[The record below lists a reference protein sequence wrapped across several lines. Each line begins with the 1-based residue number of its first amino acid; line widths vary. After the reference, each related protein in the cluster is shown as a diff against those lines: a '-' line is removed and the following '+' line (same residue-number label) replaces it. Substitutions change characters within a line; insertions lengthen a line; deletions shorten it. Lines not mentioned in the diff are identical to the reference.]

1 MKTLK
6 YRELKAYVLQ
16 FDLPLDTYCGFVNA
30 LYKGQKGLPSLP
42 IFAMDFKLKQKYH
55 NFRYYGLGPEENYID
70 RKEGARLGVFKNT
83 AEENMSNYLV
93 PQECGNR
100 TEVRWVEI
108 TSEDGEGLR
117 FKAWEK
123 PFEMSVLPYS
133 VYELEHAYHREELH
147 KSHYTWVRI
156 IEAQMGVGGDDSWG
170 APVQEQFWL
179 SSEENREL
187 KFKIEKI
194 K

>member
-1 MKTLK
+1 
-6 YRELKAYVLQ
+6 
-16 FDLPLDTYCGFVNA
+16 
-30 LYKGQKGLPSLP
+30 LYKGQKCLPSLP

-83 AEENMSNYLV
+83 AEENMSHYLV

-117 FKAWEK
+117 FRAWEK

-133 VYELEHAYHREELH
+133 AYELEHAYHREELY
-147 KSHYTWVRI
+147 KSNYTWVRI

-170 APVQEQFWL
+170 APVQEQFWI